1 MNTVTLVGTIQGPIE
16 IRYSRDGVALST
28 LRVAHARPIRNSEL
42 DNGETE
48 VDVFEVVCHGEM
60 AENVALTLD
69 TKMLAQ
75 VTGSI
80 TYLSTVDDEG
90 QVQRRVVIDASDV
103 APSLRLATAEVVRTE
118 RRHPSEV

>member
-1 MNTVTLVGTIQGPIE
+1 MNTITLIGTIQGPIG
-16 IRYSRDGVALST
+16 IRYSRDGVAHST
-28 LRVAHARPIRNSEL
+28 LHVAHARSTRNPGL
-42 DNGETE
+42 DNDEPE
-48 VDVFEVVCHGEM
+48 VDVFEVICHAEL

-69 TKMLAQ
+69 TEMLAQ

-80 TYLSTVDDEG
+80 TYLSTTDDEG

-118 RRHPSEV
+118 RRHPSQV